1 MSFDT
6 LKIKELKEIAES
18 FAVDVPTKI
27 SKQQLILLM
36 EEEGVTYDAYKRFFE
51 AEKVEPEPDFT
62 PRPPKIEGNAP
73 DVVLVKMDRGNFTFQ
88 AGNHVFTKQHPFIAM
103 TANEAQSI
111 FDSYEG
117 FRLATPREAQ
127 EFYS

>member
-18 FAVDVPTKI
+18 FAVDVPAKI
-27 SKQQLILLM
+27 SKQQLIMLM

-62 PRPPKIEGNAP
+62 PRPPKIDGDNP
-73 DVVLVKMDRGNFTFQ
+73 NVVLVKMDRANFTFQ
-88 AGNHVFTKQHPFIAM
+88 AGDFVFTKQHPFVTM
-103 TANEAQSI
+103 TADNAQAI